1 MERVDYKS
9 CLAPQSHQEPICRH
23 HYYLLSGNGRTL
35 SALFLV
41 KRAGRWPTCP
51 VAQIQIS
58 HQWLYQTLSSPQSAG
73 CYNCSIAQHKRQC
86 FPSSNQQM
94 RKKKSNRNQSS
105 TISGSWWLTQKPRAL
120 KNLSSGI
127 PQKYWRNASS
137 LTHNS
142 PMSRYHLHTGTCK
155 CIGCS
160 DRNSQYLRTVLHS
173 CTFGLNK
180 RSMKMLMSSQGRS
193 NWAESVTK
201 SSNDNM
207 ILTFTNPTSVLI
219 IHIVALY

>member
-94 RKKKSNRNQSS
+94 RKKKIIGINLQPSQAHDGSPKNHGRWRICHQGSLRNTGEMHQVWHIIAWCPA
-105 TISGSWWLTQKPRAL
+105 TISILERVNAL
-120 KNLSSGI
+120 VV
-127 PQKYWRNASS
+127 P
-137 LTHNS
+137 
-142 PMSRYHLHTGTCK
+142 TGTAG
-155 CIGCS
+155 IWGLCS
-160 DRNSQYLRTVLHS
+160 IPAPLVWTRDQWRCWWAPRVEVIE
-173 CTFGLNK
+173 LN
-180 RSMKMLMSSQGRS
+180 L
-193 NWAESVTK
+193 
-201 SSNDNM
+201 
-207 ILTFTNPTSVLI
+207 
-219 IHIVALY
+219 